1 MSFPLLTV
9 TAAVPAVGAVATA
22 AVPAA
27 RRTAAKWLALLF
39 SLATLALA
47 LLVAVR
53 FDPGARGPFQLTESH
68 DWIRDF
74 GVRYDLGVDGIAVAL
89 IALTALLIPFVILAG
104 WHDADP
110 PQGTAASDGGS
121 AAGHRRYSWRPT
133 QGFFALI
140 LAVEAMVV
148 LSFEATDVFLFYL
161 FFEAMLIPMY
171 FLIGGFGDRAGGR
184 GAQQD
189 AAQRSYAAV
198 KFLLYNLVGGLIMLA
213 AVIGLYAATAHQ
225 LGTGTFSLTKIVEA
239 RASGA
244 LSLDTGT
251 ERLLFLGFFFAFAVK
266 APLWPLHTWLPN
278 AMGEATSPVAVLIT
292 AVVDKVGTFAMLRFC
307 LQLFPE
313 ASSWATPVILVL
325 ALISIVYGALLA
337 VGQRD
342 IKRLIAYASIS
353 HFGFII
359 LGIFAMTSQGQGGAT
374 LYMVNHGL
382 STAALMLVAGFL
394 ISRRGSRLIADFGGV
409 QKVAPVLAGAF
420 LVGGLATLSLP
431 GLAPFV
437 SEFLVLVGTFSRYP
451 VIGIIGTVGIVLAAL
466 YVLVLYQR
474 TMTGPVKAEVDGMPD
489 LRAREL
495 VVVVPLVALLLFLGV
510 YPKPLTDIV
519 NPAVRHTLSVVDKKD
534 PKPTVRVDAVPGTDR
549 PGRTAQTQD
558 GEAAK

>member
-1 MSFPLLTV
+1 MSFPLLTA
-9 TAAVPAVGAVATA
+9 TAAVPAIGAIATA

-27 RRTAAKWLALLF
+27 KCTAAKWLALAF
-39 SLATLALA
+39 SLITFALA
-47 LLVAVR
+47 LVIAFR
-53 FDPGARGPFQLTESH
+53 FAPGAKGPYQLSESH
-68 DWIRDF
+68 AWIPDF
-74 GVRYDLGVDGIAVAL
+74 GVRYELGVDGIAVAL

-110 PQGTAASDGGS
+110 LETASDDGS
-121 AAGHRRYSWRPT
+121 AAGTANSRWRPT

-148 LSFEATDVFLFYL
+148 LSFEATDVFLFYI

-171 FLIGGFGDRAGGR
+171 FLIGGFGDRAH
-184 GAQQD
+184 AQGEEQ
-189 AAQRSYAAV
+189 AATQRSYAAV

-213 AVIGLYAATAHQ
+213 AVIGLYAVTADQ
-225 LGTGTFSLTKIVEA
+225 LGTGTFSLQQIIEA
-239 RASGA
+239 RAAGK
-244 LSLDTGT
+244 LDIGTGT

-313 ASSWATPVILVL
+313 ASSWATPVIVVL
-325 ALISIVYGALLA
+325 AVISILYGALLA

-359 LGIFAMTSQGQGGAT
+359 LGIFAMTTQGQGGAT
-374 LYMVNHGL
+374 LYMVNHGI

-394 ISRRGSRLIADFGGV
+394 ISRRGSRLIGDYGGV
-409 QKVAPVLAGAF
+409 QKVAPVLAGTF
-420 LVGGLATLSLP
+420 LIGGLATLSLP
-431 GLAPFV
+431 GLAPFI

-451 VIGIIGTVGIVLAAL
+451 VIGIIATLGIVLAAL

-474 TMTGPVKAEVDGMPD
+474 TMTGPVKDEVRSMPD

-495 VVVVPLVALLLFLGV
+495 LVVAPLIALLLFLGV

-519 NPAVRHTLSVVDKKD
+519 NPAVDHTLSVVDKKD
-534 PKPTVRVDAVPGTDR
+534 PKPAVQVDAVPGG
-549 PGRTAQTQD
+549 GRHGHAARDQD
-558 GEAAK
+558 VEAAK

>member
-1 MSFPLLTV
+1 MSFPLLTL
-9 TAAVPAVGAVATA
+9 TAAVPAAGAILTA

-27 RRTAAKWLALLF
+27 RRTAAKWVALLF

-47 LLVAVR
+47 VLVAVR
-53 FDPGARGPFQLTESH
+53 FEPGGARYQLTESH
-68 DWIRDF
+68 AWIKDF
-74 GVRYDLGVDGIAVAL
+74 GVRYELGVDGIGVAL
-89 IALTALLIPFVILAG
+89 IALTALLIPFVIAAG

-110 PQGTAASDGGS
+110 LETASK
-121 AAGHRRYSWRPT
+121 RWRPT

-148 LSFEATDVFLFYL
+148 ISFEATDVFLFYI

-171 FLIGGFGDRAGGR
+171 FLIGGFGDRAHGGSDEN
-184 GAQQD
+184 A

-198 KFLLYNLVGGLIMLA
+198 KFLLYNLAGGLIMLA
-213 AVIGLYAATAHQ
+213 AVIGLYVV
-225 LGTGTFSLTKIVEA
+225 TGTFSLTEIADA
-239 RASGA
+239 RAAGKMDMA
-244 LSLDTGT
+244 TNT

-266 APLWPLHTWLPN
+266 APLWPLHTWLPG
-278 AMGEATSPVAVLIT
+278 AMGEATAPVAVLIT

-307 LQLFPE
+307 LGLFPE
-313 ASSWATPVILVL
+313 ASKWATPVILVL

-359 LGIFAMTSQGQGGAT
+359 MGIFAMTSQGQSGAT

-409 QKVAPVLAGAF
+409 QKVAPVLAGTF
-420 LVGGLATLSLP
+420 LIGGLATLSLP

-451 VIGIIGTVGIVLAAL
+451 VIGIIATFGIVLAAL
-466 YVLVLYQR
+466 YTLVLYQR
-474 TMTGPVKAEVDGMPD
+474 TMTGPVKEEVRSMPD
-489 LRAREL
+489 LRLREL
-495 VVVVPLVALLLFLGV
+495 LVVTPLIVLLIGLGV
-510 YPKPLTDIV
+510 YPKPLTEIV
-519 NPAVRHTLSVVDKKD
+519 NPAVEHTMSDVKQQD
-534 PKPTVRVDAVPGTDR
+534 PAPEV
-549 PGRTAQTQD
+549 
-558 GEAAK
+558 EAAK

>member
-1 MSFPLLTV
+1 MSFPLLTA
-9 TAAVPAVGAVATA
+9 TAAVPAIGAIATA

-27 RRTAAKWLALLF
+27 KRTAAKWLALLF

-47 LLVAVR
+47 AVVAVR
-53 FDPGARGPFQLTESH
+53 FDPGAKGPFQLTESH
-68 DWIRDF
+68 AWIKDF
-74 GVRYDLGVDGIAVAL
+74 GVRYELGVDGIAVAL
-89 IALTALLIPFVILAG
+89 IALTALLVPFVILAG

-110 PQGTAASDGGS
+110 MEEAEPN
-121 AAGHRRYSWRPT
+121 RRWRPT

-148 LSFEATDVFLFYL
+148 ISFEATDVFLFYI

-171 FLIGGFGDRAGGR
+171 FLIGGFGDRAGEHGEEQS
-184 GAQQD
+184 AT
-189 AAQRSYAAV
+189 QRSYAAV
-198 KFLLYNLVGGLIMLA
+198 KFLLYNLAGGLIMLA

-225 LGTGTFSLTKIVEA
+225 LGSGTFSLTEIVQA
-239 RASGA
+239 RADGRLELA
-244 LSLDTGT
+244 AGT

-278 AMGEATSPVAVLIT
+278 AMGESTAPVAVLIT

-325 ALISIVYGALLA
+325 ALVSILYGALLA

-353 HFGFII
+353 HFGFIV

-374 LYMVNHGL
+374 LYMVNHGI

-394 ISRRGSRLIADFGGV
+394 ISRRGSRLIADYGGV
-409 QKVAPVLAGAF
+409 QKVAPVLAGTF

-451 VIGIIGTVGIVLAAL
+451 AVGIVATVGIVLAAL

-474 TMTGPVKAEVDGMPD
+474 TMTGPVKSEVRAMPD
-489 LRAREL
+489 LKAREL
-495 VVVVPLVALLLFLGV
+495 AVVAPLIALLLFLGV
-510 YPKPLTDIV
+510 YPKPLTDLV
-519 NPAVRHTLSVVDKKD
+519 NPAVEHTLSVVDRHD
-534 PKPTVRVDAVPGTDR
+534 PRPDVPVKADA
-549 PGRTAQTQD
+549 
-558 GEAAK
+558 EAAK

>member
-1 MSFPLLTV
+1 MSFPLLTA
-9 TAAVPAVGAVATA
+9 TAAVPAIGAVATA

-27 RRTAAKWLALLF
+27 QRTAAKWLALLF
-39 SLATLALA
+39 SLATLLLA
-47 LLVAVR
+47 AVVLVR
-53 FDPGARGPFQLTESH
+53 FDPGGSPYQLTESH
-68 DWIRDF
+68 AWIADF
-74 GVRYDLGVDGIAVAL
+74 GVRYELGVDGIAVAL
-89 IALTALLIPFVILAG
+89 IGLTAVLIPFVMLAG

-110 PQGTAASDGGS
+110 LEDTRPN
-121 AAGHRRYSWRPT
+121 RRWRPT

-148 LSFEATDVFLFYL
+148 ISFEATDVFLFYI

-171 FLIGGFGDRAGGR
+171 FLIGGFGDQAGGR
-184 GAQQD
+184 SEED
-189 AAQRSYAAV
+189 AATHRSRAAV

-213 AVIGLYAATAHQ
+213 AVVGLYAATADQ
-225 LGTGTFSLTKIVEA
+225 LGSGTFSLQQIADA
-239 RASGA
+239 RAAGQ
-244 LSLDTGT
+244 LHFGTGT

-266 APLWPLHTWLPN
+266 APLWPLHTWLPG
-278 AMGEATSPVAVLIT
+278 AMGESTAPVAVLIT

-313 ASSWATPVILVL
+313 ASRWATPVVLVL
-325 ALISIVYGALLA
+325 ALIGIVYGALVA
-337 VGQRD
+337 VAQRD

-374 LYMVNHGL
+374 LYMVNHGV

-394 ISRRGSRLIADFGGV
+394 ISRRGSRLIEDYGGV
-409 QKVAPVLAGAF
+409 QKVAPVLAGTF

-451 VIGIIGTVGIVLAAL
+451 VIGIIATTGIVLAAL

-474 TMTGPVKAEVDGMPD
+474 TMTGPVKAEVRSMPD
-489 LRAREL
+489 LRLREL
-495 VVVVPLVALLLFLGV
+495 VVVTPLIALLVFLGV
-510 YPKPLTDIV
+510 YPKPLADIV
-519 NPAVRHTLSVVDKKD
+519 NPAVDHTLSVVDKKD
-534 PKPTVRVDAVPGTDR
+534 PQPDHPVTTEGSYRDSPMA
-549 PGRTAQTQD
+549 D
-558 GEAAK
+558 GSSGGAK

>member
-1 MSFPLLTV
+1 MSFPLLTA
-9 TAAVPAVGAVATA
+9 TAALPALGAVATA

-27 RRTAAKWLALLF
+27 RRTAAKWLALLV
-39 SLATLALA
+39 SAGTLVLAAIQL
-47 LLVAVR
+47 VR
-53 FDPGARGPFQLTESH
+53 FEPGGARYQLTESH
-68 DWIRDF
+68 AWIKDF
-74 GVRYDLGVDGIAVAL
+74 GVRYELGVDGIGVAL
-89 IALTALLIPFVILAG
+89 IGLTALLIPFIIAAG

-110 PQGTAASDGGS
+110 LETHAEPNSS
-121 AAGHRRYSWRPT
+121 FAAGRWRPT

-148 LSFEATDVFLFYL
+148 LSFEATDVFVFYIL
-161 FFEAMLIPMY
+161 FEAMLIPMY
-171 FLIGGFGDRAGGR
+171 FLIGGFGDRAHAGG
-184 GAQQD
+184 D
-189 AAQRSYAAV
+189 EAAATQRSYAAV

-213 AVIGLYAATAHQ
+213 AVIGLYVVA
-225 LGTGTFSLTKIVEA
+225 GSFSLDEIAAA
-239 RASGA
+239 RASG
-244 LSLDTGT
+244 SLHMATGT

-278 AMGEATSPVAVLIT
+278 AMGESTAPVAVLIT

-313 ASSWATPVILVL
+313 ASKWATPVIVVL
-325 ALISIVYGALLA
+325 AVISIIYGALLA

-342 IKRLIAYASIS
+342 IKRLVAYASIS

-359 LGIFAMTSQGQGGAT
+359 MGIFAMTSQGQSGAT
-374 LYMVNHGL
+374 LYMVNHGI

-394 ISRRGSRLIADFGGV
+394 ISRRGSRLISDYGGV
-409 QKVAPVLAGAF
+409 QKVAPVLAGTF
-420 LVGGLATLSLP
+420 LIGGLATLSLP

-451 VIGIIGTVGIVLAAL
+451 VAGVVATLGIVLAAL

-474 TMTGPVKAEVDGMPD
+474 TMTGPVKAEVQGMPD
-489 LRAREL
+489 LKVREL
-495 VVVVPLVALLLFLGV
+495 LVVAPLIALLIFLGV

-519 NPAVRHTLSVVDKKD
+519 NPAVQHTMSDVHKKD
-534 PKPTVRVDAVPGTDR
+534 PNPAV
-549 PGRTAQTQD
+549 
-558 GEAAK
+558 EAAK

>member
-1 MSFPLLTV
+1 MSFPLLTA
-9 TAAVPAVGAVATA
+9 TAALPALGAVATA

-27 RRTAAKWLALLF
+27 RRTATKWLALLV
-39 SLATLALA
+39 SVGTLVLSAIQL
-47 LLVAVR
+47 VR
-53 FDPGARGPFQLTESH
+53 FEPGGARYQLTESH
-68 DWIRDF
+68 AWITDF
-74 GVRYDLGVDGIAVAL
+74 GVRYELGVDGIGVAL
-89 IALTALLIPFVILAG
+89 IGLTALLIPFIIAAG

-110 PQGTAASDGGS
+110 LETNSS
-121 AAGHRRYSWRPT
+121 RWRPT

-148 LSFEATDVFLFYL
+148 LSFEATDVFLFYIL
-161 FFEAMLIPMY
+161 FEAMLIPMY
-171 FLIGGFGDRAGGR
+171 FLIGGFGDRAAPSQS
-184 GAQQD
+184 GAVAPGHGD
-189 AAQRSYAAV
+189 EAAATQRSYAAV

-213 AVIGLYAATAHQ
+213 AVIGLYVVA
-225 LGTGTFSLTKIVEA
+225 GSFSLNEIAAA
-239 RASGA
+239 RANG
-244 LSLDTGT
+244 SLHMATNT

-278 AMGEATSPVAVLIT
+278 AMGEATAPVAVLIT

-313 ASSWATPVILVL
+313 ASKWATPVIVVL
-325 ALISIVYGALLA
+325 AVISIIYGALLA

-342 IKRLIAYASIS
+342 IKRLVAYASIS

-359 LGIFAMTSQGQGGAT
+359 MGIFAMTTQGQSGAT
-374 LYMVNHGL
+374 LYMINHGI

-394 ISRRGSRLIADFGGV
+394 ISRRGSRLISDYGGV
-409 QKVAPVLAGAF
+409 QKVAPVLAGTF
-420 LVGGLATLSLP
+420 LIGGLATLSLP

-451 VIGIIGTVGIVLAAL
+451 AAGVVATLGIVLAAL

-474 TMTGPVKAEVDGMPD
+474 TMTGPVKAEVQGMPD
-489 LRAREL
+489 LKVREL
-495 VVVVPLVALLLFLGV
+495 LVVAPLIALLIFLGV

-519 NPAVRHTLSVVDKKD
+519 NPAVRQTMSDVQKKD
-534 PKPTVRVDAVPGTDR
+534 PNPVV
-549 PGRTAQTQD
+549 
-558 GEAAK
+558 EAAK